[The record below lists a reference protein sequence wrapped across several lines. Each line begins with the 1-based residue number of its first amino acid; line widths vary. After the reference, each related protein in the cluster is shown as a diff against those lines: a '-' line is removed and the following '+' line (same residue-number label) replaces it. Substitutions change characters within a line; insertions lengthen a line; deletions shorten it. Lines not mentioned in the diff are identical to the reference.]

1 MVTPELLTR
10 LRVKPGNSIRLG
22 GRDFTITGTLV
33 TEPDRLASGFGP
45 GMRVLMSRTAL
56 DRTGLIQYGSRASR
70 RYLIRLNTGAKLEP
84 VREQMKSAMPRIFV
98 SDYREGSPAVGRA
111 IENTTTFLSLISLI
125 ALMVG
130 SLGVA
135 MAMHSHLQQRM
146 DTIATFKAVG
156 ARSGQIIQIY
166 LVQTLWLGLLG
177 GFIGVAVG
185 AAVQSAF
192 PLLMRQIFNLLPD
205 VPWDWSFS
213 LQGMALGQDA
223 VGAFVVGILP

>member
-1 MVTPELLTR
+1 M
-10 LRVKPGNSIRLG
+10 
-22 GRDFTITGTLV
+22 
-33 TEPDRLASGFGP
+33 
-45 GMRVLMSRTAL
+45 
-56 DRTGLIQYGSRASR
+56 
-70 RYLIRLNTGAKLEP
+70 
-84 VREQMKSAMPRIFV
+84 
-98 SDYREGSPAVGRA
+98 GRA

-177 GFIGVAVG
+177 GFVGVAVG
-185 AAVQSAF
+185 AAVQRAF
-192 PLLMRQIFNLLPD
+192 PILMRQIFDLLPD

-213 LQGMALGQDA
+213 LQGMALGILATLFFTLPPLLNFGTFVPAWFSA
-223 VGAFVVGILP
+223 VIWPMPVQNEGKHWRDEFQVSWAAEPLRLDSSASRRG